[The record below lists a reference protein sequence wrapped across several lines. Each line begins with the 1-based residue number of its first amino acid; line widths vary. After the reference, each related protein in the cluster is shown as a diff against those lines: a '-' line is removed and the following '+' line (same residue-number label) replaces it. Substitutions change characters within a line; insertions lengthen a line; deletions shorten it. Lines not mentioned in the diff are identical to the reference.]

1 MKGLKKI
8 LLFFTIIPLLLLS
21 LILAP
26 SNLKI
31 TNAESTTKKE
41 KFVAVVYDNSS
52 SMMTSNKNYYSQYAM
67 KSLMAILDSSDNM
80 KIFPLNGYDKFLRPN
95 GVESLEVNLAS
106 ENREAEINR
115 VVDTGVFTPSGGTP
129 SAALG
134 RAVSWLTSEGI
145 GLNKDEV
152 ISDKDFWLVIL
163 SDGEF
168 DESQKAGSTITTSDV
183 IREQIS
189 GYVGLQT
196 IYFGMC
202 VKDTMRI
209 DALVKE
215 NSAVSAYYTNTSQE
229 IISAMQDITNR
240 ATGRY
245 TLTEGMTLSE
255 NVLEIDLSVCDFSVV
270 SMSILAQGDGG
281 AVVLNSVSC
290 STNGTKVINQC
301 SVSEENVKLSGC
313 IATILPNNADG
324 YFSKDKLILQFSSKP
339 KQVDVLLEPAIKLE
353 AELQHLNSGNWESI
367 TIEDV
372 NTSLRKG
379 EKLRTS
385 YKLLDRM
392 TNKDLTY
399 VLTDAV
405 ATVSY
410 NGSILAYDQPFEL
423 SIGKK
428 EVALSVAV
436 KINGSEYVLYN
447 SWVCDIDENPQNFRI
462 EANTNEEVFEGGQK
476 VKVDYTI
483 YYDNQKIEKSD
494 LEGLDK
500 KFNWEISLAC
510 NTAED
515 EKTLESVVV
524 NDDGTISAVYN
535 IIEDEYGIY
544 SCKLKVS
551 CIENKR
557 YRVNT
562 AERVYYPKSLTL
574 STNQTDNM
582 TLSLN
587 QLKKNDK
594 PFEFALTS
602 GGKPIYIDSKV
613 VDFALKIGTTDI
625 SNQAVVNGNI
635 ITFTPT
641 DKTIPNALQ
650 SISEKEITL
659 DIWLK
664 HDNKISAS
672 KTVKLNLIKPL
683 YELEIV
689 SGENTVVDIYDI
701 TNTPATLYFKLS
713 IDGERLTKQEVQ
725 EGLAN
730 NTIKID
736 THPFGWITLL
746 PISADISIEEIDGK
760 GVITCKTITTWP
772 NVLANLFASFITTGD
787 KAITVGYGDVTGEGI
802 ISLQDVSFI
811 SRLWRWIVIVISVYI
826 IIHIILWILGFFV
839 AKALPRGT
847 MVRITLHQNFPA
859 QFVNISTKLVN
870 MKISGIVKWHLK
882 RFIPFKE
889 FTNQDSQA
897 VYGMNIHINS
907 DRNARMKL
915 LTKMH
920 EIVVLADDEDQTY
933 LDFVAFKRKW
943 RSYQPGSRRPS
954 LEATT
959 KKLNYLLE
967 DRDKE
972 YAVGRTVAV
981 NETCYALK
989 DERGRISSFIFFIKN
1004 KKK

>member
-26 SNLKI
+26 SNFKI

-67 KSLMAILDSSDNM
+67 KSLMAILDSSDKM

-95 GVESLEVNLAS
+95 GVESLEVNLAA

-129 SAALG
+129 SAAIG
-134 RAVSWLTSEGI
+134 RAVSWLTSEDI

-183 IREQIS
+183 IRGYTS

-202 VKDTMRI
+202 VKDAMRI
-209 DALVKE
+209 DELVAE

-245 TLTEGMTLSE
+245 TLTEGKTLNE
-255 NVLEIDLSVCDFSVV
+255 NILEIDLSVCDFSVV

-281 AVVLNSVSC
+281 AVVLNSVTC
-290 STNGTKVINQC
+290 SSNGTKIINQC
-301 SVSEENVKLSGC
+301 SVSEQAVKLSGC

-324 YFSKDKLILQFSSKP
+324 YFSKDKLTLQFSAKP

-353 AELQHLNSGNWESI
+353 AELQHLNSGNWERI

-372 NTSLRKG
+372 NTSLKKG

-392 TNKDLTY
+392 TNKDLTN
-399 VLTDAV
+399 VLTDTI

-423 SIGKK
+423 NIGKK

-436 KINGSEYVLYN
+436 KINGSEYILYN

-462 EANTNEEVFEGGQK
+462 ESNFNEQVFEGGQK
-476 VKVDYTI
+476 IKIDYTI
-483 YYDNQKIEKSD
+483 YYDNQRLSKSD
-494 LEGLDK
+494 LEGSNK
-500 KFNWEISLAC
+500 KFNWELTLEC
-510 NTAED
+510 NTAE
-515 EKTLESVVV
+515 EKQTVEARV
-524 NDDGTISAVYN
+524 NDDGTISAEYN
-535 IIEDEYGIY
+535 IIEDAYGIY
-544 SCKLKVS
+544 TCKLKVS

-557 YRVNT
+557 YRINN

-574 STNQTDNM
+574 STKQTESM

-587 QLKKNDK
+587 QLKKNDEA
-594 PFEFALTS
+594 FEFALTS
-602 GGKPIYIDSKV
+602 GDKPIYIDSKV
-613 VDFALKIGTTDI
+613 VEYSLKIGAVDI
-625 SNQAVVNGNI
+625 SNQAIVNANT

-641 DKTIPNALQ
+641 DKTIPNSQQ
-650 SISEKEITL
+650 SISEKEIVL
-659 DIWLK
+659 EIWLK
-664 HDNKISAS
+664 HDNKVSAS
-672 KTVKLNLIKPL
+672 KTVKLNIIKPL
-683 YELEIV
+683 YEVEV
-689 SGENTVVDIYDI
+689 TDGENTIVDIYDI
-701 TNTPATLYFKLS
+701 TKTPATLYFKLS
-713 IDGERLTKQEVQ
+713 IDGESLTKQEIQ

-730 NTIKID
+730 KSINID
-736 THPFGWITLL
+736 THPFGWITML
-746 PISADISIEEIDGK
+746 PISADINVEEIDGTAM
-760 GVITCKTITTWP
+760 ITCKTRTTWP
-772 NVLANLFASFITTGD
+772 GALASLFASFISTGD
-787 KAITVGYGDVTGEGI
+787 KAITVDYGDAIGEGRI
-802 ISLQDVSFI
+802 NLKDVSFV
-811 SRLWRWIVIVISVYI
+811 SRLWRWIVIIVSVYI
-826 IIHIILWILGFFV
+826 IIHILLWIIGFFV

-847 MVRITLHQNFPA
+847 MIKITLHQNFPA

-870 MKISGIVKWHLK
+870 MKISGILAWHLK

-889 FTNQDSQA
+889 FTNQDSQS
-897 VYGMNIHINS
+897 VYGMNIHINN
-907 DRNARMKL
+907 DRSARMKL
-915 LTKMH
+915 LTKMQ

-943 RSYQPGSRRPS
+943 RSYEPGSRRPS
-954 LEATT
+954 LEVTT

-981 NETCYALK
+981 NETCYALR
-989 DERGRISSFIFFIKN
+989 DERGRIASFIFFIKN